1 MPEKHFYE
9 QKQYTDEYLL
19 PYFQKHIPEFQK
31 KKILEVGCAE
41 GGLLN
46 SLQAIGMEVFGIEL
60 SRERANI
67 AQQKDHSLKILVGDI
82 TDSELPQKIN
92 QKFDMII
99 MREVIE
105 HVSDKKTAF
114 ENLDRLLNDNGYLF
128 ISFPPK
134 RSPFA
139 GHQQIGMSFLK
150 SIPYLHILP
159 TKLLKFM
166 AGSLGEKSDYIDE
179 IKLHYSTGCTINNFE
194 LNCSSRNFIAI
205 KKDLYLFR
213 PIYAQRFGFPTIKL
227 PNIPLLR
234 EYISFGCEALLQK
247 KTLMKC

>member
-9 QKQYTDEYLL
+9 QKQYTKEYLL
-19 PYFQKHIPEFQK
+19 PYFQKFINDFHK

-41 GGLLN
+41 GGLLDT
-46 SLQAIGMEVFGIEL
+46 LQSIGIDVYGVEL
-60 SRERANI
+60 SQNRADLAKSKNE
-67 AQQKDHSLKILVGDI
+67 SLKVLVGDI
-82 TDSELPQKIN
+82 TNPNLPELLKE
-92 QKFDMII
+92 KFDVII

-105 HVSDKKTAF
+105 HVSAKNAAF
-114 ENLDRLLNDNGYLF
+114 NNLDKLLNDNGYLF

-139 GHQQIGMSFLK
+139 GHQQIGKSILK
-150 SIPYLHILP
+150 IIPYLHLLP
-159 TKLLKFM
+159 TFMLKSLAHFM
-166 AGSLGEKSDYIDE
+166 GENHEYINE
-179 IKLHYSTGCTINNFE
+179 IKLHYRTGCTIKEFE
-194 LNCSSRNFIAI
+194 NQCAYRNLVSI

-213 PIYAQRFGFPTIKL
+213 PIYAQRFGFPVIKL

-247 KTLMKC
+247 RIL